1 MASGTLCRQGVIEVN
16 ALKSRSLIFPG
27 TALLLVLSGCQPAPD
42 AVRYKAMLGT
52 YCTHCHN
59 YVDREGDLVLSR
71 VDLNDVGAHAEIF
84 EQVARK
90 LRAGQMPPS
99 GARRPNA
106 DMYDGFASWLEDQ
119 LDRTAVAQFP
129 APGLH
134 RLNRAEYGAAVRD
147 LLAVEVDATQFLPAD
162 DSSRG
167 FDNQAGTLGLSP
179 ALLEAYLSA
188 AGRISRLVV
197 GSETTP
203 SQTLYRLPEDLNQNY
218 HVEGLPFGTRG
229 GTLIEH
235 FFPADGEYTIRVFAV
250 TLGNMGNFRPF
261 GEVRGEQLEV
271 LLDGERVALFDWDRE
286 FNVDRFIGG
295 TGQLQSIEVTVPVTA
310 GPHSVGVTFLA
321 TNLAPGLDLNHA
333 FERTTI
339 ETGGLPGF
347 TFYPHVGSV
356 RVEGPLN
363 AVRATDTPS
372 RERVFVCLPEEMA
385 DEEVC
390 AREIASTLA
399 RRAYRGFQT
408 REDIDTL
415 MGFFHAGRAGGDFDS
430 GVQMIIQ
437 RTLSDP
443 KFIYRAEAEPQE
455 AEPGERYRISD
466 IELASRLSFFLW
478 SSIPDDEL
486 LTVAEQGRLSEPG
499 VLRGQVQRMLADQRS
514 RALTENFAGQWLGL
528 RGLDVHLPVVEL
540 FPDFDDNLRQALRLE
555 TELFF
560 DSILREGR
568 SAIDLLTA
576 DHTFV
581 NERLAKHYGIPN
593 IRGSQFRRV
602 ELGDE
607 FDVRRGLLGKGSILT
622 VSSVPARTSPVI
634 RGNWI
639 LMNLLG
645 TPAPDPPPDVP
656 DLDPVDTT
664 AAGDRRQPSMREQ
677 LEAHTVDPVCS
688 ACHKIMDPFG
698 FAMEQFDAIGRWR
711 DEDAGQPIDA
721 ISIMYDGT
729 IVGGPAD
736 LREFFVR
743 YSEQFVR
750 SLTEKLLTY
759 ALGRGVEYYDM
770 PVVRS
775 VVSQAASD
783 AYRLDSIIQ
792 AIVGSEPFQMNTKDG
807 EQPAQVAADEP
818 QLMPALATAA
828 NARRESR

>member
-1 MASGTLCRQGVIEVN
+1 MARNAPIDAVGGVMGCGGATLRMVRFLRKGLIEVN
-16 ALKSRSLIFPG
+16 ALRGRSLVFLVLAI
-27 TALLLVLSGCQPAPD
+27 LLFLSGCQPASD
-42 AVRYKAMLGT
+42 AVQYKAMLGT
-52 YCTHCHN
+52 YCTYCHN
-59 YVDREGDLVLSR
+59 YIDREGDLVLSR
-71 VDLNDVGAHAEIF
+71 VDLDDVGAHTEVI
-84 EQVARK
+84 EKVARK

-106 DMYDGFASWLEDQ
+106 EMYERFASWLDDQ

-134 RLNRAEYGAAVRD
+134 RLNRAEYTAAIRD
-147 LLAVEVDATQFLPAD
+147 LLGVQVDATQFLPAD

-188 AGRISRLVV
+188 AATISRLAV
-197 GSETTP
+197 GIEMTP
-203 SQTLYRLPEDLNQNY
+203 SQTLYRLAEDVNQNY

-229 GTLIEH
+229 GALIEH
-235 FFPADGEYTIRVFAV
+235 VFPADGEYTIRIFAV

-271 LLDGERVALFDWDRE
+271 LLDGERVALFDWDAE
-286 FNVDRFIGG
+286 FNVDNFLGG
-295 TGQLQSIEVTVPVTA
+295 TGQLQSIEATVPITA
-310 GPHSVGVTFLA
+310 GPHRIGVTFLA
-321 TNLAPGLDLNHA
+321 TNYAPGLDLNHA

-356 RVEGPLN
+356 RIEGPFN
-363 AVRATDTPS
+363 ASRATTTPS
-372 RERVFVCLPEEMA
+372 RDRIFVCSPENST
-385 DEEVC
+385 EEDC
-390 AREIASTLA
+390 ARQIASTLA
-399 RRAYRGFQT
+399 RRAYRGFST
-408 REDIDTL
+408 EEDTDTL
-415 MGFFHAGRAGGDFDS
+415 MGFFRSARTGGDFDS
-430 GVQMIIQ
+430 GVQMIVQ

-443 KFIYRAEAEPQE
+443 KFIYRAEAEPLDLAQ
-455 AEPGERYRISD
+455 GETYRISD
-466 IELASRLSFFLW
+466 LELASRMSFFLW

-486 LTVAEQGRLSEPG
+486 LTVAEQGRLSEPD
-499 VLRGQVQRMLADQRS
+499 VLRAQVQRMLADERS
-514 RALTENFAGQWLGL
+514 RSLTENFAGQWLGL
-528 RGLDVHLPVVEL
+528 RSLDVHTPVVEL
-540 FPDFDDNLRQALRLE
+540 FLDFDDNLRQALRRE

-576 DHTFV
+576 NHTFV

-607 FDVRRGLLGKGSILT
+607 LDMRRGLLGKGSILT

-639 LMNLLG
+639 LINLLG

-656 DLDPVDTT
+656 DLDPVDTA

-677 LEAHTVDPVCS
+677 LKAHTVDPVCS

-698 FAMEQFDAIGRWR
+698 FAMEHFDAIGRWR

-721 ISIMYDGT
+721 VSIMYDGT
-729 IVGGPAD
+729 VVGGPAD
-736 LREFFVR
+736 LREFFVG

-775 VVSQAASD
+775 VVREAAGD
-783 AYRLDSIIQ
+783 GYRLDSIVQ
-792 AIVGSEPFQMNTKDG
+792 AIVGSEPFQMNMKGG
-807 EQPAQVAADEP
+807 EEP
-818 QLMPALATAA
+818 DRIA
-828 NARRESR
+828 NE